1 VPDARIVSVRKI
13 TGVLCIVLLVL
24 AACGGDD
31 DDSAAPSRSSTSASS
46 TTTTTVSGGGT
57 AATTMPAPTTASCPP
72 LAGGATAPISGPNAS
87 GTANLTNVALDHTDC
102 TDRVVFNF
110 TATTADSPG
119 YKVEYQPGPITQDAS
134 GTPVSVAGGGY
145 LVVRFE
151 PAYGFDFN
159 TGQPTYTGPNRLD
172 ATGAHYVRDVAKTGD
187 FEAVLT
193 WTIGVDQERPY
204 RVTAQGSTTRTISIE
219 IR

>member
-1 VPDARIVSVRKI
+1 VAALFVA
-13 TGVLCIVLLVL
+13 GLVATLAL

-31 DDSAAPSRSSTSASS
+31 DSAASSSSSTSHAS
-46 TTTTTVSGGGT
+46 TTTTVTTSSGGGGT
-57 AATTMPAPTTASCPP
+57 ASTQPPPATASCPP
-72 LAGGATAPISGPNAS
+72 LAGGSTAATNGANAS
-87 GTANLTNVALDHTDC
+87 GTANLTAVTLDRGDC
-102 TDRVVFNF
+102 TDRVVFGF
-110 TATTADSPG
+110 TATTGDSPG

-134 GTPVSVAGGGY
+134 GQPVSVAGGGY

-159 TGQPTYTGPNRLD
+159 TGQQTYTGPNRLD
-172 ATGAHYVRDVAKTGD
+172 VTGAHYVRDVVKTGD

-193 WTIGVDQERPY
+193 WVIGVDQQRPY
-204 RVTAQGSTTRTISIE
+204 KVTAQGTTTRTLTIE